1 MSMHGIPDAE
11 RTSAS
16 VDLFGETFCITAAT
30 CSGRR
35 RVNQDCFGW
44 IASSGGDLTGTMVG
58 SAMETGSCG
67 LPDFLL
73 AIVCD
78 GLGGMRDGDKASR
91 SVVDG
96 MVAWA
101 ASGGLASGDPAEGI
115 VRAATAIE
123 GRLRSDYPRSGTTMS
138 IVAAVGGR
146 WTSAH
151 LGDSRCYAVAEN
163 MRWRTKDH
171 SPAENMYQNG
181 LISEDEMKHG
191 PMGSMVSAF
200 IGGDHATELETE
212 EIPKGW
218 DRLVLCSDGAYG
230 FMDSKTFYN
239 LSVSSKDADEV
250 VKIAYDFGSS
260 DNITALVIR
269 YVEMKEMMHLVKG
282 AIFPSRRRR

>member
-1 MSMHGIPDAE
+1 MLV
-11 RTSAS
+11 T
-16 VDLFGETFCITAAT
+16 LFGKTYEVTAST
-30 CSGRR
+30 LKGRR
-35 RVNQDCFGW
+35 ESNQDAYGW
-44 IASSGGDLTGTMVG
+44 VAVSSGSMFGKSSNDEIRSRGDVR
-58 SAMETGSCG
+58 
-67 LPDFLL
+67 PDFLM
-73 AIVCD
+73 AVVCD
-78 GLGGMRDGDKASR
+78 GMGGLEDGAEASKA
-91 SVVDG
+91 VVDG
-96 MVAWA
+96 LVSWA
-101 ASGGLASGDPAEGI
+101 SVSTELVSEDGIWALLRRLAELEKDIMRNHPG
-115 VRAATAIE
+115 
-123 GRLRSDYPRSGTTMS
+123 SGTTLS
-138 IVAAVGGR
+138 LVLAVDRR
-146 WTSAH
+146 WISVH